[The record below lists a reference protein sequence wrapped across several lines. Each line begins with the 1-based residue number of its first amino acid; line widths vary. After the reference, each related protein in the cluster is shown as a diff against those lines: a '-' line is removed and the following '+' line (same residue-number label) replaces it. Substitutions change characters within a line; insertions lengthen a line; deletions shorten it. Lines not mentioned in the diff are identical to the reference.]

1 MSSAPPLRP
10 QVESFFHA
18 DTGTFTHVVYDHPD
32 GAAAVID
39 PVLDYDAGT
48 AVTST
53 TSADAVLAFVR
64 EQRLDVSWI
73 LETHAHADHLSAGGY
88 LHDVLGA
95 PVAIGSGIVGVQAC
109 FRTLFGLGED
119 FVADG
124 RQFDRLLRDGDTLRV
139 GTLDA
144 RVIATPGH
152 TDDSLT
158 YLIGD
163 AAFIGDTLFAPD
175 VGTSRTDFPGGDA
188 HRLYAS
194 IRTILALPAQTRLF
208 LCHDYPGNR
217 RAASAE
223 SSVAAQSKDNIHVG
237 GDVAEAAFVA
247 MRRARDATLATPRLI
262 LPALQVNIRG
272 GRLPPP
278 DADGVCYLKL
288 PLNQLGADT

>member
-1 MSSAPPLRP
+1 MPSAPPRP
-10 QVESFFHA
+10 QVESFFHV
-18 DTGTFTHVVYDHPD
+18 DTGTFTHVVYDHPGG
-32 GAAAVID
+32 GAAIID
-39 PVLDYDAGT
+39 PVLDYDAAT

-53 TSADAVLAFVR
+53 TSADALLTFVR
-64 EQRLDVSWI
+64 AQCLAVDWI

-95 PVAIGSGIVGVQAC
+95 PVAIGSGIVDVQAR

-119 FVADG
+119 FAADG
-124 RQFDRLLRDGDTLRV
+124 RQFDRLLHEGDSLRI
-139 GTLDA
+139 GTLNA

-152 TDDSLT
+152 TGDSLT

-194 IRTILALPAQTRLF
+194 IRTILALPADTRLF

-217 RAASAE
+217 RAANAE

-237 GDVAEAAFVA
+237 GDVGEAAFVA
-247 MRRARDATLATPRLI
+247 MRQARDATLATPRLI

-278 DADGVCYLKL
+278 DADGVRYLRL
-288 PLNQLGADT
+288 PLDQLRADA